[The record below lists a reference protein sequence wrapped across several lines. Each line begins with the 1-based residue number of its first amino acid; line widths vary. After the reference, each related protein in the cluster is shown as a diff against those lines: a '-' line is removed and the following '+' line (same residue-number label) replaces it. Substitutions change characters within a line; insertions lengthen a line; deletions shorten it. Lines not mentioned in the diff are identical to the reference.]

1 MICVYLLGW
10 TWTPTLP
17 TEMFSLVA
25 VRARMAQGS
34 GPPTSVCITATWRA
48 CLFRRRPRG
57 TTCKAS
63 GLAGLHSSRFPDGV
77 DAAALRTTRL
87 WQSATLTLQWVSII
101 KAYFWGRQGP
111 HRRWNPSKTLF
122 SMGDSAVAWLHYQ
135 EHVASLLGGR
145 KQWRCSP
152 HQLHALAREW
162 LLITTCWPRLVTWPQ
177 WKVVG
182 SPSGG
187 DAICAWKELRPSC
200 G

>member
-1 MICVYLLGW
+1 MCL
-10 TWTPTLP
+10 
-17 TEMFSLVA
+17 F
-25 VRARMAQGS
+25 VRMNLDSHFANRDVFIGCCESQDGS
-34 GPPTSVCITATWRA
+34 GQWSSNVSLHHSHVEG
-48 CLFRRRPRG
+48 LFRRRPRG

-152 HQLHALAREW
+152 HQLHVLAREW

-187 DAICAWKELRPSC
+187 DAICAWKERRLSC